1 MPVNSIQPPLARTKT
16 IATVGPA
23 CDQTPILKELIANGA
38 NIFRL
43 NMAHGSRQEHDR
55 IIEHIRAASDEADH
69 TVGVLVDLAGPKIR
83 LGELYEDPTICESGD
98 EFLFVRG
105 DTTNSRNEL
114 LSNYATLVDEL
125 TVGDCVMLADGVVS
139 MRVITVDE
147 DRVRCRVNDGGMLRS
162 RQGINL
168 PGVKLSVPTMSHE
181 DRNNAIWAATV
192 GADFVSLSF
201 VRSPEE
207 ILELKELLIAQ
218 RSSALVIAKIE
229 KSEALQRLDEI
240 VAVADGVMVARG
252 DLGVETDVAEMAVV
266 QKRIISTCQSHLKP
280 VIVATQMLDSMQH
293 SLRPTRAEATD
304 VANAILDGADACM
317 LSGETAIGNFPRET
331 VTMMNRIMLATER
344 LLVDRPAQEVAT
356 VALSGI
362 QPISSATV
370 FGAAQIA
377 EKIQAKLVV
386 VATRSG
392 ATARVKSKQRDFI
405 ATIGVSQNAEALQR
419 MTLFWGITPLAHAPV
434 DDPVQLH
441 EFITAWGR
449 RHELLE
455 VGDRIVYVTGTDVV
469 QGTHNR
475 VDLKEVR

>member
-1 MPVNSIQPPLARTKT
+1 
-16 IATVGPA
+16 
-23 CDQTPILKELIANGA
+23 
-38 NIFRL
+38 
-43 NMAHGSRQEHDR
+43 
-55 IIEHIRAASDEADH
+55 
-69 TVGVLVDLAGPKIR
+69 
-83 LGELYEDPTICESGD
+83 
-98 EFLFVRG
+98 
-105 DTTNSRNEL
+105 
-114 LSNYATLVDEL
+114 
-125 TVGDCVMLADGVVS
+125 
-139 MRVITVDE
+139 
-147 DRVRCRVNDGGMLRS
+147 
-162 RQGINL
+162 
-168 PGVKLSVPTMSHE
+168 
-181 DRNNAIWAATV
+181 
-192 GADFVSLSF
+192 
-201 VRSPEE
+201 
-207 ILELKELLIAQ
+207 LIAQ

-377 EKIQAKLVV
+377 AKIQAKLVV

-449 RHELLE
+449 RYELLE

>member
-23 CDQTPILKELIANGA
+23 CDQTPILQELIANGV

-43 NMAHGSRQEHDR
+43 NMAHGSRQEHER
-55 IIEHIRAASDEADH
+55 IIEQIREASDEAEH

-83 LGELYEDPTICESGD
+83 LGELYEDPTVCEPGD

-105 DTTNSRNEL
+105 NTTTSRDEL

-125 TVGDCVMLADGVVS
+125 TIGDCVMLADGVVS
-139 MRVITVDE
+139 MRVTMVAE
-147 DRVRCRVNDGGMLRS
+147 GHVRCRVNDGGMLRS

-168 PGVKLSVPTMSHE
+168 PGVKLSVPAMSRE

-207 ILELKELLIAQ
+207 ILQLKELLIAQ
-218 RSSALVIAKIE
+218 QSSALVIAKIE
-229 KSEALQRLDEI
+229 KSEALERLDEI

-344 LLVDRPAQEVAT
+344 LLVDRPSQEVAT
-356 VALSGI
+356 VGLSGI

-405 ATIGVSQNAEALQR
+405 ATIGVSQNSETLQR
-419 MTLFWGITPLAHAPV
+419 MSLFWGITPLAHAPV

-449 RHELLE
+449 RRALLE

-469 QGTHNR
+469 QGAHNR
-475 VDLKEVR
+475 VDLKEVH